1 MTDLYD
7 PYDHRVQEDPY
18 PIYRQLRDEHPAY
31 HNESRDFW
39 ALSRFDDI
47 WSAVHDPQRFSS
59 ASGLVIG
66 QDMMATAREVMP
78 MLIMMDPPRH
88 DELRKMVS
96 RAFTPR
102 RIAAME
108 DDVRRIARD
117 LLASFVERGEAEFVH
132 EFAAPLPMIVIAEM
146 LGVPVSDRGQFRE
159 WSDHLVKVN
168 PDDPATTERAIAA
181 GLGLNNYFV
190 PMLEARQK
198 DPKDDLMSA
207 LLSAESDD
215 GRKLTQE
222 ELIGF
227 CFLLLVAGNETTT
240 NLISNAAAILHDRPE
255 LRREITD
262 DPGLLPA
269 AVEEFLRIES
279 PVQGLARTV
288 TEDVEMHGEVM
299 HEGDKVLLLWGS
311 ANRDE
316 REFEDPDEFVLGR
329 PLDRSLAFGHGVH
342 YCLGAALARLEC
354 RVAFEELLAT
364 IPDYDISNGASRL
377 LSGPIRGFDH
387 LPVTFEPVADPAFA
401 ASRRA

>member
-1 MTDLYD
+1 MTELYD
-7 PYDHRVQEDPY
+7 PYDPRVQENPY
-18 PIYRQLRDEHPAY
+18 PVYRQLRDEHPAY
-31 HNESRDFW
+31 RNESRGFW

-47 WSAVHDPQRFSS
+47 WRAVHEPLRFSS

-66 QDMMATAREVMP
+66 QDMIATAQSVMP

-102 RIAAME
+102 RMAEME
-108 DDVRRIARD
+108 DNVRRITRE
-117 LLASFVERGEAEFVH
+117 LLSTFVERGEVEFVH

-146 LGVPVSDRGQFRE
+146 LGVPVSDRLQFRE

-168 PDDPATTERAIAA
+168 PDDPATMDRALEA
-181 GLGLNNYFV
+181 GMGLNDYFV
-190 PMLEARQK
+190 PMLESRRE
-198 DPKDDLMSA
+198 DPQDDLMSA
-207 LLSAESDD
+207 LLSAEAD
-215 GRKLTQE
+215 GKKLTQDE
-222 ELIGF
+222 VIGF

-240 NLISNAAAILHDRPE
+240 NLISNAAAILHDRPD
-255 LRREITD
+255 LRREFTE
-262 DPGLLPA
+262 DPSLLPA
-269 AVEEFLRIES
+269 AVEEFLRLES
-279 PVQGLARTV
+279 PVQGLARTL
-288 TEDVEMHGEVM
+288 TADVEMHGEVM
-299 HEGDKVLLLWGS
+299 REGDKVLLLWGS

-329 PLDRSLAFGHGVH
+329 QLDRALAFGHGVH

-364 IPDYDISNGASRL
+364 IPDYSISDGASRL

-387 LPVTFEPVADPAFA
+387 LPVTFEPVTDPAVA
-401 ASRRA
+401 ASPRA

>member
-7 PYDHRVQEDPY
+7 PYDPRVQEDPY

-31 HNESRDFW
+31 HNESRGFW

-47 WSAVHDPQRFSS
+47 WSAVHDPRRFSS
-59 ASGLVIG
+59 ASGIVIG
-66 QDMMATAREVMP
+66 QDMMATAGELMP

-117 LLASFVERGEAEFVH
+117 LLGSFVERGEAEFVD

-146 LGVPVSDRGQFRE
+146 LGVPVSDRAQFRE
-159 WSDHLVKVN
+159 WSDHLVQVN
-168 PDDPATTERAIAA
+168 PDDPATMQRAIDA
-181 GLGLNNYFV
+181 GMGLNNYFV
-190 PMLEARQK
+190 PMLEARHK

-240 NLISNAAAILHDRPE
+240 NLISNAVAILHDRPE
-255 LRREITD
+255 LRQEITD

-279 PVQGLARTV
+279 PVQGLARTL
-288 TEDVEMHGEVM
+288 TEDVEIHGETM
-299 HEGDKVLLLWGS
+299 REGDKVLLLWAS

-316 REFEDPDEFVLGR
+316 REFDDPDEFVLGR

-354 RVAFEELLAT
+354 RVALEELLTT
-364 IPDYDISNGASRL
+364 IPDYDISNGARRL

-387 LPVTFEPVADPAFA
+387 LPVTFEPVVDPVLA
-401 ASRRA
+401 ASPRP